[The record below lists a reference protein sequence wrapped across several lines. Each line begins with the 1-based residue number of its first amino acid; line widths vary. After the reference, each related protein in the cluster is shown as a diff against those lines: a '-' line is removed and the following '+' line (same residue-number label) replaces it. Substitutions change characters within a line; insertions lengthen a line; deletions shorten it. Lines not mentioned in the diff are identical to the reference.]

1 MVGGNA
7 AGGGGYGGIGGRP
20 EPTGG
25 VGYNNTS
32 IPASGKTYGTPEL
45 THLLAGSGGG
55 AGRKAGG
62 GSGAGAIKIVA
73 TGTLNIGGD
82 IWAVGGKGGNISG
95 SLTKAGASGSGGAI
109 FLKAPNMIIQSGVT
123 ICANGGAGPTG
134 FGVLQTIRQMVAN
147 RRGGGRWWAY
157 LPGSQS
163 ISR

>member
-7 AGGGGYGGIGGRP
+7 AGGGSYGGIGGRP

-25 VGYNNTS
+25 LGHNGTS
-32 IPASGKTYGTPEL
+32 IPASGKTYGTPDL
-45 THLLAGSGGG
+45 VHLLAGSGGG
-55 AGRKAGG
+55 AGSRAGG

-73 TGTLNIGGD
+73 TGTLTIGGD
-82 IWAVGGKGGNISG
+82 IWAVGGKGGNIG
-95 SLTKAGASGSGGAI
+95 GNLTKSGASGSGGAI

-123 ICANGGAGPTG
+123 IAPMGVGPTE
-134 FGVLQTIRQMVAN
+134 FGLLQIIRQMVAN
-147 RRGGGRWWAY
+147 LAGRRRWWAY